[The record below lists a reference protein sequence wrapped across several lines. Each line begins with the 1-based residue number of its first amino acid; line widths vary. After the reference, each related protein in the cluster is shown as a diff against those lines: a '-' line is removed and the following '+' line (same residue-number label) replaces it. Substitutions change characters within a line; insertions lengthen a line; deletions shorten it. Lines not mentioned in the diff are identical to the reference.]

1 MKSDLHNLLR
11 TAHSHQQTLNWM
23 REYLQARIL
32 SVLQEQGAMIPL
44 AFLGGTALRF
54 LYQLPRYSE
63 DLDFSL
69 EKSGENYQFR
79 IYLEAISN
87 VLTQE
92 GYPVQVKFNDQ
103 KTVQH
108 AFIGF
113 PGLLFEFGLSPHVDQ
128 NFTVKIEVDT
138 RPPLGADLTTSLI
151 RYRELFL
158 NIQHHDQASL
168 LAGKVHAVLQRKYLK
183 GRDVFDLIWYLS
195 DRSWPLP
202 NFSML
207 NHALEQSGWKG
218 PQLSASNW
226 KSILREKLSQSDLG
240 RVREDVSPFLARP
253 EDQAFIDWEIIKG
266 MLSDSVT

>member
-1 MKSDLHNLLR
+1 MKSDLQNLLL
-11 TAHSHQQTLNWM
+11 TAKNQQQALNWM

-32 SVLQEQGAMIPL
+32 AVLQEQGAMIPL

-69 EKSGENYQFR
+69 EKFGEDYQFR
-79 IYLEAISN
+79 TYLEAIST

-92 GYPVQVKFNDQ
+92 GYPLQVKFNDQ
-103 KTVQH
+103 KTMQH

-113 PGLLFEFGLSPHVDQ
+113 PGLLFEFGLSPHGDQ
-128 NFTVKIEVDT
+128 NFTIKIEVDT
-138 RPPLGADLTTSLI
+138 SPPLGADLTTSLI

-183 GRDVFDLIWYLS
+183 GRDVFDLVWHLS
-195 DRSWPLP
+195 DRSWPMP

-207 NHALEQSGWKG
+207 NRALEQSGWEG
-218 PQLSASNW
+218 PQLSGSNW
-226 KSILREKLSQSDLG
+226 KSMLRDKLSQSDLAL
-240 RVREDVSPFLARP
+240 VKDDVSPFLARP
-253 EDQAFIDWEIIKG
+253 EDQAFIEWEIIQG
-266 MLSDSVT
+266 LLSDPGV

>member
-1 MKSDLHNLLR
+1 MKSDLHALLG
-11 TAHSHQQTLNWM
+11 TTSSQQQALNWM

-32 SVLQEQGAMIPL
+32 VVLQEHGAMIPL
-44 AFLGGTALRF
+44 ALLGGTALRF

-69 EKSGENYQFR
+69 EKPSENYQFR
-79 IYLEAISN
+79 TYLDAISN

-92 GYPVQVKFNDQ
+92 GYPLQVKFNDQ
-103 KTVQH
+103 KTVHH

-128 NFTVKIEVDT
+128 KFTIKIEVDT
-138 RPPLGADLTTSLI
+138 RPPVGAELTTSLI

-158 NIQHHDQASL
+158 NIQHHDQATL

-183 GRDVFDLIWYLS
+183 GRDVFDLVWYLS

-202 NFSML
+202 NFDML
-207 NHALEQSGWKG
+207 NHALGQTGWEG
-218 PQLSASNW
+218 PQLSVSNW
-226 KSILREKLSQSDLG
+226 KSIIHHKLSRSDLALIKD
-240 RVREDVSPFLARP
+240 DVSPFLARP
-253 EDQAFIDWEIIKG
+253 EDQALMDWDVIQG
-266 MLSDSVT
+266 LLSDQVT

>member
-1 MKSDLHNLLR
+1 MKSDLHSLLR
-11 TAHSHQQTLNWM
+11 TTKNQQQALNWM

-32 SVLQEQGAMIPL
+32 SVLQEQGAMTPL

-69 EKSGENYQFR
+69 EKSNENYQFKT
-79 IYLEAISN
+79 YLEAIST

-108 AFIGF
+108 AFISF
-113 PGLLFEFGLSPHVDQ
+113 PGLLYEFDLSPHVDQ
-128 NFTVKIEVDT
+128 NFTIKIEVDT
-138 RPPLGADLTTSLI
+138 RPPLGAGLTTSLI

-168 LAGKVHAVLQRKYLK
+168 LAGKVHAVLQKKYLK

-207 NHALEQSGWKG
+207 NHALKQSAWEG

-226 KSILREKLSQSDLG
+226 KSLLSDKLKRSDLR

-253 EDQAFIDWEIIKG
+253 EDQALIDWEVIQG
-266 MLSDSVT
+266 LLSDPVA

>member
-1 MKSDLHNLLR
+1 MKSDLHALLL
-11 TAHSHQQTLNWM
+11 TANNQQQSLNWM

-32 SVLQEQGAMIPL
+32 SVLQQHGAMIPL
-44 AFLGGTALRF
+44 AFLGETALRF

-69 EKSGENYQFR
+69 EKPGENYQFR
-79 IYLEAISN
+79 TYLEGISN
-87 VLTQE
+87 ILTQE

-113 PGLLFEFGLSPHVDQ
+113 PGLLYEFGLSSHTDQ
-128 NFTVKIEVDT
+128 NFTIKIEVDT
-138 RPPLGADLTTSLI
+138 HPPLGAGLTTSLI

-158 NIQHHDQASL
+158 NIQHHNQASL

-183 GRDVFDLIWYLS
+183 GRDVFDLVWYLS

-202 NFSML
+202 NFGML
-207 NHALEQSGWKG
+207 NHALEQSAWEG

-226 KSILREKLSQSDLG
+226 KSLLRDKLRRSDLG
-240 RVREDVSPFLARP
+240 RVRDDVSPFLARS
-253 EDQAFIDWEIIKG
+253 EDQTLIDWEVIQG
-266 MLSDSVT
+266 LL